1 MRTVCV
7 AAPCP
12 RHFSGP
18 LGPKAFAWV
27 LGVLLLLLLLL
38 LRYQRSTKALTV
50 SQAVL
55 PEWVA
60 RTWLRPPSLA
70 TYRARSAATNRVA
83 RSSSW
88 CGWMVATPM
97 LTVIHGEVGE

>member
-18 LGPKAFAWV
+18 LGPRAFAWV
-27 LGVLLLLLLLL
+27 LGAGLL
-38 LRYQRSTKALTV
+38 LRCQRSTNALTV

-70 TYRARSAATNRVA
+70 TYRSRSAATNRVA

-88 CGWMVATPM
+88 CGWMVVNAM